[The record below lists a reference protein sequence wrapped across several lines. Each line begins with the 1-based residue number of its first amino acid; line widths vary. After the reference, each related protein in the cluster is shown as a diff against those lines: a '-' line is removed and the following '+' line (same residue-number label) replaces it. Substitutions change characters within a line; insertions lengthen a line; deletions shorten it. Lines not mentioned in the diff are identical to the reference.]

1 MICGRFGGLLVV
13 DGCID
18 VWEEYGRGR
27 CEALRCVNCGAIEDA
42 IIRAN
47 RRRSSGHLR
56 PKSLAAI
63 SHIT

>member
-1 MICGRFGGLLVV
+1 LVV

-18 VWEEYGRGR
+18 VWEEFGRSR